1 MEKKRG
7 KKVKDSKE
15 RKFLW
20 LSSATLKEG
29 YPDFAVTLSKPLP
42 KGTYVVAEFP
52 EERKEVVILTGVSY
66 KIPFEVEGIPK
77 VLRKASPKEI
87 KDFQKK
93 LELEKK
99 GWSYCKQFAE
109 ELGLEMNLVR
119 VDCFFD
125 RSKIIFFYTADGRID
140 FRQLVRE
147 LARALRMRIEMR
159 QIGVRNETALLG
171 GVGFCGREFC
181 CSRFLKKF
189 TPLSIKMAKE
199 QSLILDPNKISGPC
213 GRLLCCLAYEMEVYK
228 EFLENLP
235 KLGNKI
241 KANGNTYKVLKYN
254 IFQKIAYLEDSEGN
268 IVQVPVFEL
277 KNFVEELAEETQ
289 GEENLKTLEED

>member
-1 MEKKRG
+1 MEKSKKR
-7 KKVKDSKE
+7 SKE
-15 RKFLW
+15 NKQPQVW
-20 LSSATLKEG
+20 LSTATLKQG
-29 YPDFAVTLSKPLP
+29 YPDFAVKLYKPLP
-42 KGTYVVAEFP
+42 KKTYVLVEFP
-52 EERKEVVILTGVSY
+52 DERKEVAILTDVSY
-66 KIPFEVEGIPK
+66 RIPFDVEGISK

-87 KDFQKK
+87 KDFEKK
-93 LELEKK
+93 LEIEEKGK
-99 GWSYCKQFAE
+99 AYCIQFAK

-140 FRQLVRE
+140 FRQLVKE

-181 CSRFLKKF
+181 CARFLKKF

-213 GRLLCCLAYEMEVYK
+213 GRLLCCLAYEVEVYR
-228 EFLENLP
+228 EFLKDLP

-241 KANGNTYKVLKYN
+241 RVNGTSYKVLKYN
-254 IFQKIAYLEDSEGN
+254 IFQKLAYVEDPEGN
-268 IVQVPVFEL
+268 IIQVPVEEM
-277 KNFVEELAEETQ
+277 KTFVEELQEEAPN
-289 GEENLKTLEED
+289 EESLKTLEED